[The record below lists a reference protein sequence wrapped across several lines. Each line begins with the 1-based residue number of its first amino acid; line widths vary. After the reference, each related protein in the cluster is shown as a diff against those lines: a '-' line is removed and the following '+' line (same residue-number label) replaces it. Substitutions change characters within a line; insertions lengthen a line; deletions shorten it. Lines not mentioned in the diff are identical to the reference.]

1 MPKKHKLGFNKGTI
15 LEYEDGTAA
24 YKPSGIQGEE
34 FRVKISEVTGFSV
47 TSAGHFGK
55 KLHLM
60 GHGAEMAK
68 MRFVGNTG
76 EKVEKWFR
84 EQPAFGTQVAPAGAA
99 QVSGPPT
106 TGVADEL
113 AKLVALRDS
122 GALTQ
127 DEFEAQ
133 KAKLL
138 GG

>member
-24 YKPSGIQGEE
+24 YRPSVIQGEV

-47 TSAGHFGK
+47 SSAGHFGK
-55 KLHLM
+55 RLHLM
-60 GHGAEMAK
+60 GQGGEMAK
-68 MRFVGNTG
+68 MVFVGDTG

-99 QVSGPPT
+99 QVAGPPA

-113 AKLVALRDS
+113 VKLVALRDS

-127 DEFEAQ
+127 DEFEVQ
-133 KAKLL
+133 KAKLF

>member
-1 MPKKHKLGFNKGTI
+1 MPKKHKLGFNKGKI

-24 YKPSGIQGEE
+24 YKPSVVQGEE

-55 KLHLM
+55 RLHLM
-60 GHGAEMAK
+60 GHGGEMAK
-68 MRFVGNTG
+68 MIFVGNTG
-76 EKVEKWFR
+76 AKVEKWFR

-106 TGVADEL
+106 TGVGDGL